1 MTITG
6 PYDDNYIKTDQFG
19 VESTVWSPCGLEGLL
34 NINSEVRLSPMDA
47 VKPALMTV
55 RSLGSIGM
63 QWRRCRG
70 RSFLELS

>member
-1 MTITG
+1 MTIRG
-6 PYDDNYIKTDQFG
+6 PYDNNYIKTDQFG

-55 RSLGSIGM
+55 RSLGSVVLM
-63 QWRRCRG
+63 WRRC
-70 RSFLELS
+70 